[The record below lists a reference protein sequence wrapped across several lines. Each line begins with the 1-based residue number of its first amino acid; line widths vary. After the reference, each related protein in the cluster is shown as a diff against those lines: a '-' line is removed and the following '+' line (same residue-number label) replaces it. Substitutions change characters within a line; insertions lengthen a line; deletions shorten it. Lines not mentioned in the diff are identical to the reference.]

1 MNPKLV
7 FYVTQWLVL
16 GVYLLADLFYCREFY
31 RKENRDR
38 KLATGFFLVALVLH
52 LCYLVYLGIFNQRL
66 PVATVSESTSTLVW
80 LTAVIYL
87 VLENRLKERSMG
99 GFILSVLLI
108 VLFYSNMT
116 FQYNEK
122 ISPILEDVEFEIHV
136 MVMLFAYGGFIV
148 SFIASL
154 MHTMLS
160 RELQK
165 RHLGLFF
172 RRLPSLAFFEEINNV
187 AVNIGLMFMT
197 IGLILG
203 LKNALSVWDPKRL
216 IDPKILATFLTWAIY
231 FIHFMGRRFL
241 GWRGQRAA
249 SVSMVG
255 FGWLIFS
262 FMFIS
267 MLFQSVHRFY

>member
-7 FYVTQWLVL
+7 FYAMQWLVW
-16 GVYLLADLFYCREFY
+16 GGYLLAVVFYCREFY
-31 RKENRDR
+31 HKENRDR
-38 KLATGFFLVALVLH
+38 KLATGFFGVALVLH
-52 LCYLVYLGIFNQRL
+52 LGYLVYLGIFNQRL

-87 VLENRLKERSMG
+87 ILENRLKERSMG

-116 FQYNEK
+116 FQYNEE

-187 AVNIGLMFMT
+187 AVNIGLIFMT

-203 LKNALSVWDPKRL
+203 IKNALSVWDPNRL

-231 FIHFMGRRFL
+231 FFHFMGRRFL

-249 SVSMVG
+249 SVSMIG

>member
-7 FYVTQWLVL
+7 FYTTQWLVW
-16 GVYLLADLFYCREFY
+16 GVYLLANLFYFREFY
-31 RKENRDR
+31 RKDQRDR
-38 KLATGFFLVALVLH
+38 TFATVLFRTA
-52 LCYLVYLGIFNQRL
+52 LGIHLFYLLYLSFFNQRL

-80 LTAVIYL
+80 LTAMIYL
-87 VLENRLKERSMG
+87 ILENRLKERSMG
-99 GFILSVLLI
+99 GFILAVLLV
-108 VLFYSNMT
+108 VLFYSNLT

-136 MVMLFAYGGFIV
+136 MVMLFAYGGFII

-154 MHTMLS
+154 MHTLLS

-165 RHLGLFF
+165 RDLGLFF

-187 AVNIGLMFMT
+187 AVNIGLLFMT
-197 IGLILG
+197 LGLILG
-203 LKNALSVWDPKRL
+203 VKNALLVWDPKRL
-216 IDPKILATFLTWAIY
+216 IDPKILATFLTWLIY
-231 FIHFMGRRFL
+231 VFHYVVRRFW